1 MEANLNDPTLKN
13 KAMQYNDGANSLSIM
28 FNAVFIPS
36 NIFYESIFI
45 KYNFEKS
52 YSYIWLPFSLSES

>member
-1 MEANLNDPTLKN
+1 MEANLNCPTLKN

-45 KYNFEKS
+45 K
-52 YSYIWLPFSLSES
+52 I